1 MSLCLFVS
9 DLHGSTDRFDKL
21 FSLIG
26 SSVPDLV
33 FLGGDI
39 LPSGGVLADRSERRG
54 KPFIPGYLAKG
65 FGSLRRRMRKRYP
78 LVAVIL
84 GNDDPRREEP
94 SLEAGEREGLWR
106 YLHSRKV
113 DFHGFTLYGYS
124 CIPPSPFMLKDWER
138 YDVSRYVDVGASAPE
153 SGWTSVPVE
162 EERLQ
167 SRTIQQELEQL
178 TGADDLQRAVVL
190 FHVPPYGSLLDRA
203 DLDGRS
209 VDSAPLDLH
218 VGSIAVRRF
227 IESRAPYLT
236 LHGHVHESARLSGQ
250 WRQRIGRTWCLSAA
264 HDGPELA
271 VVRFDL
277 EAPEAAERLLV

>member
-21 FSLIG
+21 FSLIR
-26 SSVPDLV
+26 SSNPDLV

-39 LPSGGVLADRSERRG
+39 LPFGGVLPGRREHNPI
-54 KPFIPGYLAKG
+54 PFIEGYLAEG
-65 FGSLRRRMRKRYP
+65 FASLRREMRKRFP
-78 LVAVIL
+78 LAVVIL

-94 SLEAGEREGLWR
+94 SLEAGEREGLWK
-106 YLHSRKV
+106 YLHDRKV
-113 DFHGFTLYGYS
+113 DFNGFTLYGYS

-162 EERLQ
+162 EEKQR
-167 SRTIQQELEQL
+167 SRTIQQDLEQL
-178 TGADDLQRAVVL
+178 AGADDLERAVFL
-190 FHVPPYGSLLDRA
+190 FHAPPYGSLLDRA
-203 DLDGRS
+203 DLDGQS

-227 IESRAPYLT
+227 IENRGPHLT

-277 EAPEAAERLLV
+277 DAPEAAERLHV